1 MPPQTVDD
9 RTLVP
14 MRFVAESLGYVVN
27 WYEPTQTV
35 YIETPKSW
43 IVQEPLELTFF
54 SDGVQGVYD
63 YNKMTVFQEADRKTN
78 IKLTGKSIYKTNVE
92 QEFSTLLIDSPL
104 PDIIR
109 ASKKSI
115 NKSAFTDMVI
125 PLDELID
132 QYAPNIKRVLEEH
145 PEYVA
150 GERCVGWQAVFYPE
164 FI

>member
-1 MPPQTVDD
+1 MTLGSATAWVNDLPYTLDVPPQTVDD

-63 YNKMTVFQEADRKTN
+63 YNKMTVFKRR
-78 IKLTGKSIYKTNVE
+78 IGKQILS
-92 QEFSTLLIDSPL
+92 
-104 PDIIR
+104 
-109 ASKKSI
+109 
-115 NKSAFTDMVI
+115 
-125 PLDELID
+125 
-132 QYAPNIKRVLEEH
+132 
-145 PEYVA
+145 
-150 GERCVGWQAVFYPE
+150 
-164 FI
+164 